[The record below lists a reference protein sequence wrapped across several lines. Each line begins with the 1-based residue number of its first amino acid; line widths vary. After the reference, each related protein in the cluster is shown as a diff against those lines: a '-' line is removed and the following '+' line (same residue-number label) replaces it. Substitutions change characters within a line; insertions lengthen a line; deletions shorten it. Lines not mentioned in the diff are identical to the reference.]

1 MILFFN
7 PTSFIKKK
15 LSPKRNT
22 LSFLNISPI
31 EIGRIYSVENL
42 KKYYEIKKLQLF
54 NLIIDSNKNDKIVDN
69 YSHLINNYML
79 VIKYIKQNMDK
90 KNEEQKNIID
100 IPLEVITDEET
111 LLKREASLKGDK
123 IQITGDI
130 SYNQSFISKYEI
142 YNNFSLMKN
151 I

>member
-1 MILFFN
+1 
-7 PTSFIKKK
+7 
-15 LSPKRNT
+15 
-22 LSFLNISPI
+22 
-31 EIGRIYSVENL
+31 
-42 KKYYEIKKLQLF
+42 
-54 NLIIDSNKNDKIVDN
+54 
-69 YSHLINNYML
+69 ML

-130 SYNQSFISKYEI
+130 SYNQSFIPKYEI